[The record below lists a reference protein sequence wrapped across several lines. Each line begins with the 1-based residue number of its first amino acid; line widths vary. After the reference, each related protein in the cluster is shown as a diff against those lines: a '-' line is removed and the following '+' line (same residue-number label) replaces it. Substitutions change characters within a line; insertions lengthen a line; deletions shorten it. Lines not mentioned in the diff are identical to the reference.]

1 MRAGF
6 FAYHDASSF
15 TAKPITPMSASH
27 PAAGPFRAVLFDL
40 DGTLADTLPLCI
52 RAFRH
57 AIEPVAGRSVS
68 DAEIVATFGPS
79 EEGTI
84 RALAPDHYDAAL
96 AAYLHHYERLH
107 GDCPAPFAGIGALLR
122 DLRDLRRHGVRLGMV
137 TGKGAR
143 STVLSLRRFGLE
155 DVFEIVETGSP
166 HGPRKTEALQ
176 AILAAW
182 DMEADEAVYIG
193 DAPSDVTAARAAG
206 VAVVSAAWAGTA
218 EPAALR
224 ALAPDLL
231 ATTVDELR
239 GWLWPR
245 LAPPAD
251 ASATAWLAIAQ
262 RLQAL
267 AQAGLAYDPHVYD
280 AERYQEILA
289 LSQRML
295 GHLTGLPIPFFAQAV
310 AAERGYPTPKV
321 DVRAVLF
328 RGADEILMVREK
340 SDGGRW
346 SLPGGWADVGCTPFE
361 VAVKE
366 VREETGLTVEAQ
378 RLLALWDMRRH
389 PHSPQAFAIY
399 KAVILCRVLDG
410 ELLAETSE
418 TLEARWVAR
427 SELAGL
433 DLSTGRITVPQLERL
448 FAYASQPDLPAECD

>member
-1 MRAGF
+1 M
-6 FAYHDASSF
+6 
-15 TAKPITPMSASH
+15 PMPTPAIH
-27 PAAGPFRAVLFDL
+27 PATGPFRAVLFDL

-57 AIEPVAGRSVS
+57 AIEPAAGRPVS

-79 EEGTI
+79 EEGTV
-84 RALAPDHYDAAL
+84 RALVPDHYDAAL

-107 GDCPAPFAGIGALLR
+107 GDCPAPFAGIAALLR
-122 DLRDLRRHGVRLGMV
+122 DLRRQGVRLGMV

-143 STVLSLRRFGLE
+143 STVVSLRQFGLE
-155 DVFEIVETGSP
+155 DMFEIVETGSP

-182 DMEADEAVYIG
+182 GMAAAEVVYVG
-193 DAPSDVTAARAAG
+193 DAPGDITAARAAG

-218 EPAALR
+218 DPAALR
-224 ALAPDLL
+224 ALDPDLL
-231 ATTVDELR
+231 AATVDALR
-239 GWLWPR
+239 SWLWPR
-245 LAPPAD
+245 LAAPPAD
-251 ASATAWLAIAQ
+251 ASATAWLGIAQ

-295 GHLTGLPIPFFAQAV
+295 GHLTGLPIPFFEQAV

-328 RGADEILMVREK
+328 RGEDEILMVREK

-346 SLPGGWADVGCTPFE
+346 SLPGGWADVGFSPFE

-366 VREETGLTVEAQ
+366 VREETGLTVQAQ

-389 PHSPQAFAIY
+389 PHPPQAFGIY
-399 KAVILCRVLDG
+399 KAVILCRVVDG
-410 ELLAETSE
+410 TLLAETAE
-418 TLEARWVAR
+418 TLDARWVAR
-427 SELAGL
+427 AELAQL

-448 FAYASQPDLPAECD
+448 FAYASRPDLPAECD

>member
-1 MRAGF
+1 ML
-6 FAYHDASSF
+6 
-15 TAKPITPMSASH
+15 TAL

-57 AIEPVAGRSVS
+57 AIEPAAGRAVS

-84 RALAPDHYDAAL
+84 RALVPGQYDAAL

-107 GDCPAPFAGIGALLR
+107 GDCPAPFAGIAALLR
-122 DLRDLRRHGVRLGMV
+122 DLRRRGVRLGMV

-182 DMEADEAVYIG
+182 NMAPGEAVYIG
-193 DAPSDVTAARAAG
+193 DAPSDVAAARAAG
-206 VAVVSAAWAGTA
+206 VAVVSAAWAGSA
-218 EPAALR
+218 DPAALR

-231 ATTVDELR
+231 AATVDELR

-245 LAPPAD
+245 LAAPAVAGLAPD
-251 ASATAWLAIAQ
+251 VSATAWLGIAQ

-295 GHLTGLPIPFFAQAV
+295 GHLTGLPIPFFEQAV

-366 VREETGLTVEAQ
+366 VREETGLRVQAL

-389 PHSPQAFAIY
+389 PHPPQAFSIY

-410 ELLAETSE
+410 ELQAETSE

-427 SELAGL
+427 GELAGL
-433 DLSTGRITVPQLERL
+433 DLSTGRITLPQLARL
-448 FAYASQPDLPAECD
+448 FAYASQPDLPTECD